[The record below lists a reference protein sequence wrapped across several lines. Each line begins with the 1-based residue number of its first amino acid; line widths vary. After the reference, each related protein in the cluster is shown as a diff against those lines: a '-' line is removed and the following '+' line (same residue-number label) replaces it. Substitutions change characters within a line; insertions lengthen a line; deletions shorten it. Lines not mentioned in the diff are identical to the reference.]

1 MHING
6 TNLGLNYQNFFD
18 EFHIFSK
25 LNHVWGYNSEK
36 SMDKLS
42 G

>member
-18 EFHIFSK
+18 ESYFF
-25 LNHVWGYNSEK
+25 LNLIMYGDGQHGKEH
-36 SMDKLS
+36 